1 MGRSLSTRHS
11 MNNYLNRQLITK
23 VKQLKQMAEAGG
35 MHLAQNNSNHSGNY
49 LSAVRLYRNR
59 QDFGHPDRA
68 VWEGRNEED
77 IDALLSNRL
86 DL

>member
-1 MGRSLSTRHS
+1 MSS
-11 MNNYLNRQLITK
+11 NYLNRQLITK
-23 VKQLKQMAEAGG
+23 VKQLKEMAEAGG

-77 IDALLSNRL
+77 IDALLSNKL